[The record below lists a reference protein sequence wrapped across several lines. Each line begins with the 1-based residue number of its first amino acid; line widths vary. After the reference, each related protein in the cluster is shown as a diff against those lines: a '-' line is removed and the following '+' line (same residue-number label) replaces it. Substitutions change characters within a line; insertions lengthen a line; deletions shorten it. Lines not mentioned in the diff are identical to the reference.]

1 MCSSAPNGAPIA
13 EHLRALIDEMQ
24 GEFGYRLLGVDI
36 SVDHVH
42 LLLEIPPEKS
52 VCIKDAS
59 EIRVPSP
66 STLRSVIRD
75 PSPLGLGTW
84 DLGLETWDLR
94 LGAAIRVPGVS
105 KKTANS
111 TPCDGKLPISV

>member
-1 MCSSAPNGAPIA
+1 MELSNPGKSYQVSGNIVHCCQYHVLFCSKWRRKVLTAPIA

-75 PSPLGLGTW
+75 PSPESL
-84 DLGLETWDLR
+84 DSE
-94 LGAAIRVPGVS
+94 IRDP
-105 KKTANS
+105 
-111 TPCDGKLPISV
+111 